1 MTVKHTLV
9 SLDMRVFALCSLME
23 LHRNGRTAAIG
34 DSKAVTLDLNGH
46 TLILDTISSGNNL
59 TIANGNYKGK
69 ITNGGVGLTK
79 ELTFK
84 NAKAALNDL
93 QWMTNNG

>member
-1 MTVKHTLV
+1 MK
-9 SLDMRVFALCSLME
+9 DIYG
-23 LHRNGRTAAIG
+23 NGRTAAIG

-69 ITNGGVGLTK
+69 ITNSGVGLTDG
-79 ELTFK
+79 LFLRHRRRT
-84 NAKAALNDL
+84 DL
-93 QWMTNNG
+93 